1 MMSIIPFVQTEEETK
16 QLFRHS
22 TLNYLKHL
30 NRALSNFT
38 QLYSFNTLK
47 FMPTF
52 STNQFS
58 SLHPS

>member
-30 NRALSNFT
+30 NRVLSNFT
-38 QLYSFNTLK
+38 LLYSFNTLK
-47 FMPTF
+47 FMPT
-52 STNQFS
+52 
-58 SLHPS
+58 